1 MWISPSSQKSKF
13 DSFFQKSFFHYFYTL
28 FRPNSAQQC
37 WKHASPMLLIYS
49 LGKRVP
55 KTRLYTGRTCILSRA
70 EFDSEKWK
78 KCNFH
83 HLDVRIR
90 PNSAQKLS
98 NSAHR
103 FYIWKVHQKCYMATI
118 YDFFISRT
126 VVNLQT
132 HQVRYKNQ
140 RVLYLMS
147 INSKKRNGTWTCSK
161 HVKHP
166 SRSGDFELEP
176 YDVSIK
182 VIVKNVRGVKSK
194 IDMG

>member
-103 FYIWKVHQKCYMATI
+103 FYIWKVHQKCYMTTI
-118 YDFFISRT
+118 YVFFISRT
-126 VVNLQT
+126 VINLQR
-132 HQVRYKNQ
+132 HQVMRFFP
-140 RVLYLMS
+140 
-147 INSKKRNGTWTCSK
+147 IKKRIVGVNIFFPNGTWDPYHLK
-161 HVKHP
+161 NH
-166 SRSGDFELEP
+166 DFGSWFPPLKKILNCWLTKKGLKT
-176 YDVSIK
+176 YFF
-182 VIVKNVRGVKSK
+182 RGKRE
-194 IDMG
+194 